1 MERTL
6 VQQVLKYPDGTE
18 DIINYKNDIMEETT
32 GKEEVELS
40 EVTSTAEETVETP
53 EVAEEATPAE
63 TAE

>member
-40 EVTSTAEETVETP
+40 EVISTAEETVETP